1 MNNLSIKTQNKRGN
15 KFIYKISLGLVTTF
29 LRNSEDYICVDDF
42 KGHGET
48 YKQRE
53 IPLIEIFENGNLIFT
68 GNKHEFFKQL
78 KK

>member
-1 MNNLSIKTQNKRGN
+1 MKYLTVKTQNKRGN
-15 KFIYKISLGLVTTF
+15 KFIYKTNLGFVTTF

-42 KGHGET
+42 KGYGET

-53 IPLIEIFENGNLIFT
+53 MSLIEIFENGNLIFT
-68 GNKHEFFKQL
+68 GNKYELFKQL